1 MLKTSE
7 KTKKQLEEE
16 IKAENLKK
24 KEISEERQQVID
36 LLNKKDN
43 EYKQY
48 LESKEKSLSDCK
60 ARIDFFSKSLEYYT
74 IENKKLKDDLLAT
87 THSYS
92 FTNNQLQQSIE
103 NNSKLQNEIQKL
115 NEELENYKQRLSEEI
130 SQKSKFQNLTEE
142 VNNQILS
149 YKQKI
154 EGLTND
160 LENLK
165 LLKTEQDNQINSII
179 LENSGLSKNLEEKD
193 SALALFLIESN
204 KFQKN
209 IELLERDNKA
219 LIESKLKLVS
229 DLQKFNKMIE
239 NLSKQLEDTKEEVK
253 KLKENNDKLLSQI
266 SEKDL
271 EISKLQNNLLIEKNN
286 FKNAVEDNKNITKRL
301 QNAWD
306 EKEKLKNNENETQK
320 KMKSL
325 NEREKSIGK
334 ALERLENALNSLE
347 TNLSCHSCFNALENA
362 VLCLPCGHISC
373 GNCKPTDQCKEC
385 EYDIKQT
392 VNISIFDGLNGK
404 IMYKKQAIDD
414 MKHLLNS

>member
-60 ARIDFFSKSLEYYT
+60 ARIDFFSKSIEYYT

-149 YKQKI
+149 Y
-154 EGLTND
+154 
-160 LENLK
+160 
-165 LLKTEQDNQINSII
+165 
-179 LENSGLSKNLEEKD
+179 
-193 SALALFLIESN
+193 
-204 KFQKN
+204 
-209 IELLERDNKA
+209 RR
-219 LIESKLKLVS
+219 V
-229 DLQKFNKMIE
+229 
-239 NLSKQLEDTKEEVK
+239 
-253 KLKENNDKLLSQI
+253 DK
-266 SEKDL
+266 
-271 EISKLQNNLLIEKNN
+271 
-286 FKNAVEDNKNITKRL
+286 
-301 QNAWD
+301 
-306 EKEKLKNNENETQK
+306 
-320 KMKSL
+320 
-325 NEREKSIGK
+325 
-334 ALERLENALNSLE
+334 
-347 TNLSCHSCFNALENA
+347 
-362 VLCLPCGHISC
+362 
-373 GNCKPTDQCKEC
+373 
-385 EYDIKQT
+385 
-392 VNISIFDGLNGK
+392 
-404 IMYKKQAIDD
+404 
-414 MKHLLNS
+414 